1 MPNLR
6 CHQILTRAIHIACIL
21 CFGFS
26 AGAALNGES
35 PETGDSATRAF
46 DVPAGDAH
54 ITLKQF
60 AQQARLELLYSARE
74 IEGTRTN
81 PIKGDF
87 TPREA
92 LNRMLN
98 GTKLI
103 ATPGRNRGAVAVT
116 RAPDPND

>member
-1 MPNLR
+1 MPNPP
-6 CHQILTRAIHIACIL
+6 CKKILTLTLHIACIL
-21 CFGFS
+21 CLGFS
-26 AGAALNGES
+26 AGAALRGES
-35 PETGDSATRAF
+35 PDVGDSATRTF

-92 LNRMLN
+92 LSKMLN